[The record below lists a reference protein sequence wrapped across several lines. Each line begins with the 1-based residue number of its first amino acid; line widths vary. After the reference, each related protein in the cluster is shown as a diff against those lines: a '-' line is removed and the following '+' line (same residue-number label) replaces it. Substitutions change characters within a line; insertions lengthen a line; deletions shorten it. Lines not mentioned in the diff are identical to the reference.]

1 MKFKKQ
7 MNDLRQLELSG
18 KMLEEITFHYLLK
31 LQMFL
36 SSSKT
41 LAKLLHLAKEI
52 FPLKNLLQWVLL
64 ITLFS
69 TEWNK
74 VMIAM

>member
-41 LAKLLHLAKEI
+41 QAKLLHLGKET
-52 FPLKNLLQWVLL
+52 FQLKNLLQLDLL
-64 ITLFS
+64 IILFS